1 MTDQLSR
8 IATLNDRVRQGLD
21 PTARIVIT
29 TACLATLAG
38 EGGKVAEILAQAEIM
53 KKIRRYVFKPEDGF
67 DRASGDLIIS
77 GHAVRFKI
85 DCYDLALEWGSE
97 DPADPLVTTRVMTIM
112 LPSDD

>member
-1 MTDQLSR
+1 MTNRLSR
-8 IATLNDRVRQGLD
+8 IADLNDRCRQGLD
-21 PTARIVIT
+21 PTGRIVIT

-38 EGGKVAEILAQAEIM
+38 EGGKVAEIFAQAEIM
-53 KKIRRYVFKPEDGF
+53 AAIRRYVFRPEDGPY
-67 DRASGDLIIS
+67 RASGDLLIS

-85 DCYDLALEWGSE
+85 DCYDLTLEWGSE